1 MPNNQPQV
9 PITNSFIN
17 NPQQMQQQNMAINN
31 QVQNVKPV
39 INNQQQQQPQLIQT
53 NIQQQQ
59 QQRNQVPQ
67 PINQQPQYL
76 PMQQQVPGPVSNQT
90 INHSGPSVLNMPP
103 VVENDEAYKRKIE
116 ELKTH
121 LPRLEKMYANSVG

>member
-1 MPNNQPQV
+1 MPNNQSQA

-59 QQRNQVPQ
+59 RNQITQ

-76 PMQQQVPGPVSNQT
+76 PMQQQVPGSVSNQT
-90 INHSGPSVLNMPP
+90 INPSGAPVLNMPP

-121 LPRLEKMYANSVG
+121 LPRLEKMYANTVG